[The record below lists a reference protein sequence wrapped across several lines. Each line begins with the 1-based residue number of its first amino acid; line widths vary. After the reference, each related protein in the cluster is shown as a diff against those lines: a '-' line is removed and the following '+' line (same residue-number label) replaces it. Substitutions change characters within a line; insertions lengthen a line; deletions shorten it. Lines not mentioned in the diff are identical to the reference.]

1 MPRKRKNKVYFTL
14 DTEKAII
21 QYNSTKDPVVR
32 NKIYKDEIQYPF
44 EKILA

>member
-21 QYNSTKDPVVR
+21 LYNITKDPVVR
-32 NKIYKDEIQYPF
+32 NKIYK
-44 EKILA
+44 